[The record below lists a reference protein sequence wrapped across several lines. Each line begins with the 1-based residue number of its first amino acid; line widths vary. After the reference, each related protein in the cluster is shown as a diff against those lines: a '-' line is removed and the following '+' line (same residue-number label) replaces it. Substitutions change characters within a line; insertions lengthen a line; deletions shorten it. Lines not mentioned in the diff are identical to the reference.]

1 MKTIDIKSLIIGVL
15 LATTIIF
22 GMGAT
27 GVDDPG
33 AKVGRYQFHLDKD
46 GGHLYFYCMLHLFAG
61 ITVAG
66 ES

>member
-46 GGHLYFYCMLHLFAG
+46 GGHL
-61 ITVAG
+61 
-66 ES
+66 